1 MVTAWRIPT
10 AWTSPAR
17 TDPASACVGQVDL
30 PCKID
35 RSQYM
40 IEIKSAERSKIGF
53 DPRVGA
59 REKLVQSVSL
69 PESPLKNVENH
80 SSQRRTS

>member
-1 MVTAWRIPT
+1 
-10 AWTSPAR
+10 
-17 TDPASACVGQVDL
+17 
-30 PCKID
+30 
-35 RSQYM
+35 M